1 MKHIF
6 LTSSPFTEP
15 GGPLNDSNGFIS
27 KFINSLPKNP
37 RALIITSNPE
47 DVEFTEGFSNAIK
60 FTCEITGIEFG
71 SYTILDNRNK
81 EKTKELVNI
90 SDLIILAGGHTP
102 TQNRFFNEIGLR
114 DIIGDF
120 DGTILGISAGSMNS
134 ADIVYATP
142 EEEGEAV
149 DPSYE
154 KFLPGLN
161 LTKTMLIP
169 HYQDVKDNVLDGKK
183 LFEEVVYPDSIGR
196 EFVAISDG
204 SYLYSD
210 GTNETIY
217 GEAYLI
223 KDGAIMEE

>member
-6 LTSSPFTEP
+6 LTSSPFTQP
-15 GGPLNDSNGFIS
+15 GGPLNDSNGFVS
-27 KFINSLPKNP
+27 KFINSLPQNP
-37 RALIITSNPE
+37 RALMITSNPE

-81 EKTKELVNI
+81 EKTKELVNS
-90 SDLIILAGGHTP
+90 SDLIVLAGGHTP

-169 HYQDVKDNVLDGKK
+169 HYQDVKDNVLDDKK

>member
-81 EKTKELVNI
+81 EKTKELVNS
-90 SDLIILAGGHTP
+90 SDLIVLAGGHTP

-169 HYQDVKDNVLDGKK
+169 HYQDVKDNVLDDKK

>member
-6 LTSSPFTEP
+6 LTSSPFTHP
-15 GGPLNDSNGFIS
+15 GGLLNDSNGFVS
-27 KFINSLPKNP
+27 KFINSLPQNP
-37 RALIITSNPE
+37 RALMITSNPE
-47 DVEFTEGFSNAIK
+47 NVEFTEGFSNAIK